1 MNVLRAT
8 KLDSFFDRKN
18 GWSGADG
25 VYAYKH
31 RGGYLFYFSDTV
43 LSNDEEGER
52 VNFELVHNSF
62 ALTDSLFQKA
72 SFYYDRPALLSPI
85 DHSEFYWLM
94 DGVKEDGALYLFALR
109 VSEGDERAPFYL
121 KGTDLLKIDLSDLA
135 HLKAKVIASFSA
147 EVIYGS
153 AIIKEKDAYYLFCY
167 RDTQPKE
174 TILAKTLSL
183 DDPHFLFYQEDGT
196 YKESSFEAKAISTFL
211 PAETKIH
218 HYKDRYYIAYSPN
231 GISKEIRLTSCSQ
244 LGETLL
250 EGELVYMCP
259 EANDTDITYNAKI
272 QSELSFDN
280 HFLIS
285 YHVNSLNSKRV
296 ETTYLYRPHFLEV
309 IL

>member
-62 ALTDSLFQKA
+62 AFTDSLFQKA

-94 DGVKEDGALYLFALR
+94 DGVKEDGTLYLFALR

>member
-1 MNVLRAT
+1 MNVLRST
-8 KLDSFFDRKN
+8 KLDSFFEKKN

-31 RGGYLFYFSDTV
+31 HGGYLFYFSDTV
-43 LSNDEEGER
+43 LSNDKDGKR
-52 VNFELVHNSF
+52 VNFELIHNSF
-62 ALTDSLFQKA
+62 AFTDSLLQKA
-72 SFYYDRPALLSPI
+72 SFYFDKPALLSPN
-85 DHSEFYWLM
+85 DPSEFYWLM
-94 DGVKEDGALYLFALR
+94 DGVKEDDTLYLCALR
-109 VSEGDERAPFYL
+109 VSEGDKRAPFYL
-121 KGTDLLKIDLSDLA
+121 KGTDLLKIDLSDLT

-167 RDTQPKE
+167 RNKQPKE
-174 TILAKTLSL
+174 TILAKTISL
-183 DDPHFLFYQEDGT
+183 DDPRFLFLQKDGT
-196 YKESSFEAKAISTFL
+196 YKESSSKAKVISTFL

-218 HYKDRYYIAYSPN
+218 RYKDRYYIAYSPN
-231 GISKEIRLTSCSQ
+231 GISKEIRLTSCSY

-272 QSELSFDN
+272 QSELSSDN
-280 HFLIS
+280 HFLLS
-285 YHVNSLNSKRV
+285 YHVNSLDSKRV